1 MKKIYLLL
9 ICLIFFNCDPI
20 DKRLKI
26 INNSNDSLVAKI
38 VFNNELPNNNYSN
51 RDDVFLLLPRKIN
64 QIVILNSWDESF
76 KEAKDS
82 KLNIFITKYCPYE
95 DNKRIWDSIYI
106 NKRFVRNT
114 YSLDDLK
121 KMNWEINLNNSLTLD
136 STQIFSVPTK

>member
-38 VFNNELPNNNYSN
+38 IFNNELPNNNNSN
-51 RDDVFLLLPRKIN
+51 RDDEFLLLLRKIN

-76 KEAKDS
+76 KKAKDS
-82 KLNIFITKYCPYE
+82 KLNIFITKYYNYE
-95 DNKRIWDSIYI
+95 DNKKTWDSIYI
-106 NKRFVRNT
+106 NKLFVRKT
-114 YSLDDLK
+114 FSLDDLRK
-121 KMNWEINLNNSLTLD
+121 NNWEINFNDSFTLD
-136 STQIFSVPTK
+136 SSKMFSVPTK